1 MKKIILFFS
10 ALTFL
15 FSNSFF
21 MQTTELESITRL
33 DQFCHFGINN
43 PYPFSNDYD
52 MTLLGADSYVNW
64 SVNPEPLEPQNYEHI
79 KVIRTWGDETD
90 VLDLRYET
98 TIANLPAQIA
108 AYPGGIWIVG
118 NEPDTTYETQD
129 NLIPEVYAQRFL
141 EISAIIRG
149 YDPEALVGFAPI
161 VQPSPARI
169 YYLERVV
176 AEMNSLLEGTEIT
189 ISSTF
194 DLWTIHAFLLN
205 ETGGWGTGLPT
216 GVDLSDLDG
225 DHQPLE
231 LDYRYDTHSIVLFS
245 ELIINFRQWVYD
257 QGLGD
262 KPLWI
267 TEYGSLM
274 PTSIVPESETIEY
287 MIDTFDFLLSSKNPV
302 SGYALDD
309 NRLVQKWFW
318 YSLNESIDTF
328 GGTLFDRELSQETN
342 IGLNFRQYDPDPT
355 MVLQKPPDLI
365 PVAIESI
372 SPIRYAPDGILV
384 DYLVTIRVRNNVSA
398 DHKSNFLVSLFD
410 SNDVLL
416 GTASGSTMRCA
427 GDGFGTLV
435 VTGIAPGS
443 ELFDLKIS
451 VESSDLTDINLDNN
465 TITISDGTAF
475 IGVPD
480 MLFLP
485 AILK

>member
-1 MKKIILFFS
+1 MKKIILLFS
-10 ALTFL
+10 VLIFL

-21 MQTTELESITRL
+21 MKPSELFYDTRL

-43 PYPFSNDYD
+43 PYPFSSNYD
-52 MTLLGADSYVNW
+52 MTLLGADSYINW
-64 SVNPEPLEPQNYEHI
+64 SVNPESLEPQNYEQI
-79 KVIRTWGDETD
+79 KVIRTWGGTNYG
-90 VLDLRYET
+90 LDPTYPNTL
-98 TIANLPAQIA
+98 ANLPAQLA
-108 AYPGGIWIVG
+108 AFPEAIWIVG

-129 NLIPEVYAQRFL
+129 NLVPELYAQRFL
-141 EISAIIRG
+141 EISAIIRAN
-149 YDPEALVGFAPI
+149 DPTALIGFAPI

-176 AEMNSLLEGTEIT
+176 AEMNRLLDGTET
-189 ISSTF
+189 QISDTF
-194 DLWTIHAFLLN
+194 DLWTIHSFLLN
-205 ETGGWGTGLPT
+205 EVDYDWGTGLPT
-216 GVDLSDLDG
+216 GVLLEELG
-225 DHQPLE
+225 DNPPLI

-245 ELIINFRQWVYD
+245 ELIINFRQWIYD

-274 PTSIVPESETIEY
+274 PTYIVPESETIEY

-342 IGLNFRQYDPDPT
+342 IGLNFRQYQTDLNFIDEKAPDF
-355 MVLQKPPDLI
+355 L

-372 SPIRYAPDGILV
+372 SPIHYSPDGILV
-384 DYLVTIRVRNNVSA
+384 DYLVTIRVRNNISA
-398 DHKSNFLVSLFD
+398 DHNSNFLVSMFD
-410 SNDVLL
+410 SDDVLL

-427 GDGFGTLV
+427 GDGFGTLIV
-435 VTGIAPGS
+435 SGIAPGS

-451 VESSDLTDINLDNN
+451 VESADLPDINPENN
-465 TITISDGTAF
+465 TLIIK
-475 IGVPD
+475 PEL
-480 MLFLP
+480 LFLP
-485 AILK
+485 ALIK